1 METQN
6 NKRTIRNLIIFAILV
21 LASGWLGRW
30 VDALM
35 GSTSSE
41 GMGMLIWIIGPLVI
55 SFLLR
60 AFAGDGWQDLGI
72 KPALKGNGIWYAVS
86 ILVYP
91 VCATLILVIGLAL
104 GIIYFSASVTMGVF
118 LQAFA
123 LLFIS
128 QILTNIFEEFGFRG
142 YLAPKMYTLP
152 LNIFVVHILVGLI
165 WGLWHAPYLAVITP
179 YTTESIITLLPRF
192 LLGTIAASIVYGEIR
207 LLTNS
212 VWPAVL
218 MQTAG
223 GMFIG
228 ALMSNDFVTISNG
241 TWLFTLVL
249 EGGLMIVLF
258 AVIGVGIYWWRSKRK
273 EDAKPKA
280 HIS

>member
-1 METQN
+1 METQKHN
-6 NKRTIRNLIIFAILV
+6 RTVRNLIIFTILV

-30 VDALM
+30 VDALT

-41 GMGMLIWIIGPLVI
+41 GMGIWIIAPLVI

-60 AFAGDGWQDLGI
+60 AFAGDGWRDLGI
-72 KPALKGNGIWYAVS
+72 KPALKGNGVWYAVS

-91 VCATLILVIGLAL
+91 LCATLILVIGL
-104 GIIYFSASVTMGVF
+104 GPGMISFSTSATMGVF
-118 LQAFA
+118 AQAFA
-123 LLFIS
+123 ALFVS

-152 LNIFVVHILVGLI
+152 LNILVAHVLVGLI
-165 WGLWHAPYLAVITP
+165 WGLWHIPYLTAITP
-179 YTTESIITLLPRF
+179 YTTESMFTLLPRF
-192 LLGTIAASIVYGEIR
+192 LLGTIAVSIVYGEIR

-218 MQTAG
+218 MQTAA
-223 GMFIG
+223 GMFVG
-228 ALMSNDFVTISNG
+228 ALMLDDFITISSG
-241 TWLFTLVL
+241 GWLFTPVL

-258 AVIGVGIYWWRSKRK
+258 TVIGVGIYRRRTK
-273 EDAKPKA
+273 
-280 HIS
+280 